1 MSQASSRFRPTLSSV
16 GQMDGMLHQLSEAP
30 REPRRGGG
38 VDARVIN
45 RDRDIQ
51 QIAWLQCA
59 IDIARFSSQCRQL

>member
-1 MSQASSRFRPTLSSV
+1 
-16 GQMDGMLHQLSEAP
+16 MLHQLSEAP